1 MDDLEFRE
9 GMMVRIKDDLTET
22 YGRYGR
28 AGDGSMDR
36 MRGRVFPIRVACGQ
50 RVEISE
56 RPGSFKFTFHKSDVE
71 PAHSYEIEDIEI
83 PDPVTFD
90 PTNLD
95 I

>member
-22 YGRYGR
+22 YGRYGES
-28 AGDGSMDR
+28 GDGTMDR
-36 MRGRVFPIRVACGQ
+36 MRGKVFPVRAAKGQ
-50 RVEISE
+50 RVMISE
-56 RPGSFKFTFHKSDVE
+56 KPGFFKFTFHKSDVE
-71 PAHSYEIEDIEI
+71 PAHSYEVEDIKI
-83 PDPVTFD
+83 SDPVTFD